1 MTGKALTLVFTC
13 SLVLRNHAEEKKEA
27 NVTSDRKRDNGP
39 NLCQGRL
46 RLGIRRNSSSE
57 RAVRQWH
64 RLPREVV
71 ESLSWEVFRKC
82 GDVALRDV
90 VSGHR
95 GERLMVGLDDPR
107 GLFQSQ

>member
-1 MTGKALTLVFTC
+1 MVFTC
-13 SLVLRNHAEEKKEA
+13 SLVLRNHAKEKKEA

-82 GDVALRDV
+82 GDVALRDM
-90 VSGHR
+90 VSGR
-95 GERLMVGLDDPR
+95 GGNGSAAGLN
-107 GLFQSQ
+107 GLRSLCQP